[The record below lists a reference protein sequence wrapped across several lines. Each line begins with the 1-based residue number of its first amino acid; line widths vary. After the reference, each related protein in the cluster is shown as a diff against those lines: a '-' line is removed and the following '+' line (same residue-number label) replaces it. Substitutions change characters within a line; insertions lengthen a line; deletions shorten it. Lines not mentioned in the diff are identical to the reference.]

1 MGGYADQRSNRE
13 KALDWALRI
22 RGYDPMLNPE
32 GEKDIASLIRDA
44 EKFLLF
50 LEGDEIHD

>member
-1 MGGYADQRSNRE
+1 MSSSEYTQPSNRE

-22 RGYDPMLNPE
+22 RGYDPIDD
-32 GEKDIASLIRDA
+32 EKNIDSLIRDA

-50 LEGDEIHD
+50 LEADEVHD